1 VMVLLFR
8 LHYTFQDQDYLYMC
22 MDLASGG
29 ELREVIN
36 RAVEANKKKGIQDHA
51 CDIATA
57 RFYVG
62 ELIEA
67 LEYLHK
73 LNIVHM
79 DIKPESTYNHLIVTF
94 LHLIWLCS
102 VCRYIGY
109 ALGPYQ
115 DSGLRD
121 CITQSGGQRS
131 RIDICRD
138 G

>member
-1 VMVLLFR
+1 
-8 LHYTFQDQDYLYMC
+8 MC

-79 DIKPESTYNHLIVTF
+79 DIKPESTHNHWIVTF
-94 LHLIWLCS
+94 F
-102 VCRYIGY
+102 
-109 ALGPYQ
+109 
-115 DSGLRD
+115 
-121 CITQSGGQRS
+121 T
-131 RIDICRD
+131 
-138 G
+138 